1 MQFSN
6 PFDNPQGQFYILRND
21 QQQYSLWPAHC
32 DLPAGWAVVCPPQ
45 SAEACNA
52 WLAANWST
60 LTPPIMRHKELTMTT
75 RLPLVAAQPGIWMA
89 ERLSTL
95 PGAWS
100 VAHYVELRGALDPAL
115 LGKAIVAGLQ
125 QADTLSL
132 RFEEEEGE
140 VWQWVAADRTFG
152 EPSIID
158 LRTAPDPHRAATE
171 RMQADLAQDL
181 RVDGGNPLVCHQL
194 LRVGDDRWYWYQRYH
209 HLLVDGFSFP
219 AITRQ
224 IAAIYRAW
232 QRGEATPESPF
243 TPFAEVVDEYQR
255 YAGSEAW
262 QRDKAFWQAQRQ
274 ALPAP
279 ASLSAAPLGGRAAGS
294 DIWRMKLEMN
304 ADAFRRLAGYAPQ
317 CQPADLALALTTL
330 WLGRLCNRMDYA
342 AGFIFMRRMG
352 SAALTSTGPVLN
364 VLPLAVHIDAQE
376 TLADLAMRLA
386 AQLKKMRRH
395 QRYDAEQIVRDSGKA
410 AGDEPLFGPVLNVKV
425 FDYQLD
431 IDGVQALTHTLAT
444 GPVNDLELALFP
456 DETGGLSLEI
466 LANKAR
472 YDEAELRRHVARLT
486 ALLAQFAADPAL
498 RCGEAEMLS
507 ADELARLAAV
517 NDTAVPLPAT
527 TLSAL
532 VADRARKTPDAPALA
547 DAHWQ
552 FSYREMRQ
560 QVVALAQL
568 LRQRGVKPG
577 ESVAVALPRSVFL
590 TLALHSI
597 VEAGAAWLPLDT
609 GYPDDRLR
617 MMLEDARPSLL
628 ITSADQL
635 ARFSDIPGLE
645 SLCYQQPLA
654 AGDDAPLALS
664 KPDHTAYII
673 FTSGSTGRPKGVMV
687 GQTAIVNRL
696 LWMQDRYPLS
706 AQDVVAQKTPC
717 SFDVSVWEF
726 WWPFI
731 AGAQLVMAEPEAH
744 RDPQAMQQFFARYGV
759 TTTHFVPSMLAA
771 FVASLDADS
780 VAACRTLRRVFC
792 SGEALPTELCREWER
807 LTGAPLHNLYGPTE
821 AAVDVSWYP
830 ACGSELAAVTGSSVP
845 IGWPVWN
852 TGLRILDAAM
862 RPVPPGVAGDL
873 YLTGIQ
879 LAQGYL
885 GRPDLTASRF
895 IADPFAPGERMY
907 RTGDVARWLTNGAV
921 EYLGRSDDQLKIR
934 GQRIELGEIDRVM
947 SALPDVAQAVSH
959 ACVFNQAA
967 ATGGDARQLVGYLV
981 SDSGLPLDTAALKAR
996 LAEQLPPHMVP
1007 VVLMQLAELP
1017 LSANGKL
1024 DRKALPL
1031 PTLGGERSGRP
1042 PEPGMETLVATA
1054 FSQLLGCE
1062 VNDIDADFFAL
1073 GGHSLLAMRLAAQ
1086 LSRQLA
1092 RQVTP
1097 GQVMVASTVGKLSAL
1112 LAADLSDEQA
1122 RRLGLDTLL
1131 PLRESDGPTLF
1142 CFHPA
1147 SGFAWQFSVLAR
1159 YLSPRWSITG
1169 IQSPRPQGPMASAAS
1184 LDEVCEH
1191 HLRTLLAQQP
1201 HGPYYLFG
1209 YSLGGTLAQG
1219 IAARLRQ
1226 RGEAVAFL
1234 GLLDTWPPETQNWA
1248 EKEANGL
1255 DPEVLAEID
1264 REREAFLAAQQGQAS
1279 GELFSAIEGNY
1290 ADAVRLL
1297 TTAHSAKFDGKA
1309 TLFVAEKTR
1318 QAGMDPQ
1325 VVWGPWVAE
1334 LEVFSQNCAHVDIIS
1349 PQAFEAIGPVVREI
1363 LG

>member
-1 MQFSN
+1 
-6 PFDNPQGQFYILRND
+6 
-21 QQQYSLWPAHC
+21 
-32 DLPAGWAVVCPPQ
+32 
-45 SAEACNA
+45 
-52 WLAANWST
+52 
-60 LTPPIMRHKELTMTT
+60 MTT

-100 VAHYVELRGALDPAL
+100 VAHYVELRGALDPTL
-115 LGKAIVAGLQ
+115 LGKSIVAGQQ

-140 VWQWVAADRTFG
+140 VWQWLAADRTFA

-304 ADAFRRLAGYAPQ
+304 ADAFRRLASHAPQ

-364 VLPLAVHIDAQE
+364 VLPLAVHIDARE

-386 AQLKKMRRH
+386 GQLKKMRRH

-431 IDGVQALTHTLAT
+431 IDGVEAVTHTLAT

-472 YDEAELRRHVARLT
+472 YDEAELRRHMARLT

-517 NDTAVPLPAT
+517 NDTVVPLPAT

-532 VADRARKTPDAPALA
+532 VADQARKSPDAPALA
-547 DAHWQ
+547 DARWQ

-577 ESVAVALPRSVFL
+577 DSVAVALPRSVFL
-590 TLALHSI
+590 TLALHGI

-628 ITSADQL
+628 IATEDQL
-635 ARFSDIPGLE
+635 ARFSDIPGME

-654 AGDDAPLALS
+654 AGDDAPLAVS

-706 AQDVVAQKTPC
+706 ADDVVAQKTPC

-830 ACGSELAAVTGSSVP
+830 ACGPELAAVTGSSVP

-907 RTGDVARWLTNGAV
+907 RTGDVARWLANGAV

-947 SALPDVAQAVSH
+947 SALPDVGQAVSH

-1042 PEPGMETLVATA
+1042 PEPGMETLVAAA

-1122 RRLGLDTLL
+1122 QRLGLDTLL

-1318 QAGMDPQ
+1318 QEGMDPQ
-1325 VVWGPWVAE
+1325 VVWGPWVGE

>member
-1 MQFSN
+1 
-6 PFDNPQGQFYILRND
+6 
-21 QQQYSLWPAHC
+21 
-32 DLPAGWAVVCPPQ
+32 
-45 SAEACNA
+45 
-52 WLAANWST
+52 
-60 LTPPIMRHKELTMTT
+60 MTT

-132 RFEEEEGE
+132 RFEEQEGE
-140 VWQWVAADRTFG
+140 VWQWVAAERTFA
-152 EPSIID
+152 EPPIID
-158 LRTAPDPHRAATE
+158 LRKTPDPHRAATE

-243 TPFAEVVDEYQR
+243 TSFAEVVDEYQR

-304 ADAFRRLAGYAPQ
+304 ADAFRRLASHVPQ

-410 AGDEPLFGPVLNVKV
+410 AGDEPLFGPVLNVKL

-431 IDGVQALTHTLAT
+431 IDGVEAVTHTLAT

-472 YDEAELRRHVARLT
+472 YDEAELRRHMARLT
-486 ALLAQFAADPAL
+486 ALLAQFAADPTL
-498 RCGEAEMLS
+498 RCGDAEMLS
-507 ADELARLAAV
+507 ADELTRLAAV
-517 NDTAVPLPAT
+517 NDTAMPLPAT

-532 VADRARKTPDAPALA
+532 VADQARKTPDAPALA
-547 DAHWQ
+547 DANWQ

-577 ESVAVALPRSVFL
+577 DSVAVALPRSVFL
-590 TLALHSI
+590 TLALHGI

-628 ITSADQL
+628 IASEDQL

-654 AGDDAPLALS
+654 VADDAPLALS

-706 AQDVVAQKTPC
+706 ADDVVAQKTPC

-731 AGAQLVMAEPEAH
+731 AGARLVMAEPEAH
-744 RDPQAMQQFFARYGV
+744 RDPQAMQQFFAHYGV

-830 ACGSELAAVTGSSVP
+830 ACGPELAAVTGSSVP

-907 RTGDVARWLTNGAV
+907 RTGDVARWLANGAV

-934 GQRIELGEIDRVM
+934 GQRIELGEIDRAM

-1007 VVLMQLAELP
+1007 VVLMQLADLP

-1042 PEPGMETLVATA
+1042 PEPGMETLVAAA

-1122 RRLGLDTLL
+1122 QRLGLDTLL

-1191 HLRTLLAQQP
+1191 HLQTLLAQQP

-1255 DPEVLAEID
+1255 DPAVLAEIA
-1264 REREAFLAAQQGQAS
+1264 RERETFLAAQQGQAS
-1279 GELFSAIEGNY
+1279 GELFCAIEANY

-1297 TTAHSAKFDGKA
+1297 TTAHNAKFDGKA

-1325 VVWGPWVAE
+1325 VVWGPWVGE

-1349 PQAFEAIGPVVREI
+1349 PQAFEAIGPVVKEI

>member
-1 MQFSN
+1 
-6 PFDNPQGQFYILRND
+6 
-21 QQQYSLWPAHC
+21 
-32 DLPAGWAVVCPPQ
+32 
-45 SAEACNA
+45 
-52 WLAANWST
+52 
-60 LTPPIMRHKELTMTT
+60 MTT

-100 VAHYVELRGALDPAL
+100 VAHYVELRGALDPTL

-140 VWQWVAADRTFG
+140 VWQWLAADRTFA

-304 ADAFRRLAGYAPQ
+304 ADAFRRLASHAPQ

-364 VLPLAVHIDAQE
+364 VLPLAVHIDARE

-431 IDGVQALTHTLAT
+431 IDGVEAVTHTLAT

-472 YDEAELRRHVARLT
+472 YDEAELRRHMARLT

-532 VADRARKTPDAPALA
+532 VADQARKTPDAPALA
-547 DAHWQ
+547 DARWQ

-577 ESVAVALPRSVFL
+577 DSVAVALPRSVFL
-590 TLALHSI
+590 TLALHGI

-628 ITSADQL
+628 IATEDQL

-706 AQDVVAQKTPC
+706 ADDVVAQKTPC

-792 SGEALPTELCREWER
+792 SGEALPTELCRGWER

-830 ACGSELAAVTGSSVP
+830 ACGPELAAVTGSSVP

-907 RTGDVARWLTNGAV
+907 RTGDVARWLANGAV

-947 SALPDVAQAVSH
+947 SALPDVGQAVSH

-1042 PEPGMETLVATA
+1042 PEPGMETLVAAA

-1122 RRLGLDTLL
+1122 QRLGLDTLL

-1318 QAGMDPQ
+1318 QEGMDPQ
-1325 VVWGPWVAE
+1325 VVWGPWVGE

>member
-1 MQFSN
+1 
-6 PFDNPQGQFYILRND
+6 
-21 QQQYSLWPAHC
+21 
-32 DLPAGWAVVCPPQ
+32 
-45 SAEACNA
+45 
-52 WLAANWST
+52 
-60 LTPPIMRHKELTMTT
+60 MTT

-125 QADTLSL
+125 QADTLNL
-132 RFEEEEGE
+132 RFEEDEGE

-304 ADAFRRLAGYAPQ
+304 ADAFRRLAGHAPQ

-431 IDGVQALTHTLAT
+431 IDGVQAVTHTLAT

-517 NDTAVPLPAT
+517 NDTVVPLPAT

-532 VADRARKTPDAPALA
+532 VADQARKTPDAPALA
-547 DAHWQ
+547 DARWQ

-577 ESVAVALPRSVFL
+577 DSVAVALPRSVFL
-590 TLALHSI
+590 TLALHGI

-628 ITSADQL
+628 ITSEDQL

-1007 VVLMQLAELP
+1007 VVLMQLADLP

>member
-1 MQFSN
+1 
-6 PFDNPQGQFYILRND
+6 
-21 QQQYSLWPAHC
+21 
-32 DLPAGWAVVCPPQ
+32 
-45 SAEACNA
+45 
-52 WLAANWST
+52 
-60 LTPPIMRHKELTMTT
+60 MTT

-100 VAHYVELRGALDPAL
+100 VAHYVELRGALDPTL

-140 VWQWVAADRTFG
+140 VWQWLAADRTFA

-279 ASLSAAPLGGRAAGS
+279 APLSAAPLGGRAAGS

-304 ADAFRRLAGYAPQ
+304 ADAFRRLASHAPQ

-386 AQLKKMRRH
+386 GQLKKMRRH

-431 IDGVQALTHTLAT
+431 IDDVQAVTHTLAT

-472 YDEAELRRHVARLT
+472 YDEAELRRHMARLT
-486 ALLAQFAADPAL
+486 ALLAQFAADPTL

-532 VADRARKTPDAPALA
+532 VADQARKTPDAPALA
-547 DAHWQ
+547 DARWQ

-577 ESVAVALPRSVFL
+577 DSVAVALPRSVFL
-590 TLALHSI
+590 TLALHGI

-628 ITSADQL
+628 IATEDQL

-654 AGDDAPLALS
+654 AGDEAPLALS

-706 AQDVVAQKTPC
+706 ADDVVAQKTPC

-792 SGEALPTELCREWER
+792 SGEALPAELCREWER

-830 ACGSELAAVTGSSVP
+830 ACGPELAAVTGSSVP

-947 SALPDVAQAVSH
+947 LALPDVGQAVSH

-1042 PEPGMETLVATA
+1042 PEPGMETLVAAA

-1122 RRLGLDTLL
+1122 QRLGLDTLL

-1191 HLRTLLAQQP
+1191 HLQTLLAQQP

-1318 QAGMDPQ
+1318 QEGMDPQ
-1325 VVWGPWVAE
+1325 VVWGPWVGE

>member
-1 MQFSN
+1 
-6 PFDNPQGQFYILRND
+6 
-21 QQQYSLWPAHC
+21 
-32 DLPAGWAVVCPPQ
+32 
-45 SAEACNA
+45 
-52 WLAANWST
+52 
-60 LTPPIMRHKELTMTT
+60 MTT

-304 ADAFRRLAGYAPQ
+304 ADAFRRLAGHAPQ

-431 IDGVQALTHTLAT
+431 IDGVQAVTHTLAT

-472 YDEAELRRHVARLT
+472 YDEAELRRHMARLT

-507 ADELARLAAV
+507 ANELARLAAV
-517 NDTAVPLPAT
+517 NDTVVPLPAT

-532 VADRARKTPDAPALA
+532 VADQARKTPDAPALA
-547 DAHWQ
+547 DARWQ

-577 ESVAVALPRSVFL
+577 DSVAVALPRSVFL
-590 TLALHSI
+590 TLALHGI

-628 ITSADQL
+628 ITSEDQL

-706 AQDVVAQKTPC
+706 ADDVVAQKTPC

-947 SALPDVAQAVSH
+947 SGLPDVAQAVSH

-1007 VVLMQLAELP
+1007 VVLMQLADLP

-1318 QAGMDPQ
+1318 QAGLDPQ

>member
-1 MQFSN
+1 
-6 PFDNPQGQFYILRND
+6 
-21 QQQYSLWPAHC
+21 
-32 DLPAGWAVVCPPQ
+32 
-45 SAEACNA
+45 
-52 WLAANWST
+52 
-60 LTPPIMRHKELTMTT
+60 MTT

-132 RFEEEEGE
+132 RFEEQEGE
-140 VWQWVAADRTFG
+140 VWQWVAAERTFA
-152 EPSIID
+152 EPPIID
-158 LRTAPDPHRAATE
+158 LRLTPDPHRAATE

-243 TPFAEVVDEYQR
+243 TSFAEVVDEYQR

-304 ADAFRRLAGYAPQ
+304 ADAFRRLASHVPQ

-431 IDGVQALTHTLAT
+431 IDGVEAVTHTLAT

-472 YDEAELRRHVARLT
+472 YDEAELRRHMARLT
-486 ALLAQFAADPAL
+486 ALLAQFAADPTL
-498 RCGEAEMLS
+498 RCGDAEMLS
-507 ADELARLAAV
+507 ADELTRLAAV

-532 VADRARKTPDAPALA
+532 VADQARKTPDAPALA
-547 DAHWQ
+547 DANWQ

-577 ESVAVALPRSVFL
+577 DSVAVALPRSVFL
-590 TLALHSI
+590 TLALHGI

-628 ITSADQL
+628 IATEDQL

-654 AGDDAPLALS
+654 VADDAPLALS

-706 AQDVVAQKTPC
+706 ADDVVAQKTPC

-731 AGAQLVMAEPEAH
+731 AGARLVMAEPEAH
-744 RDPQAMQQFFARYGV
+744 RDPQAMQQFFAHYGV

-780 VAACRTLRRVFC
+780 VAACRTLRRGFC

-830 ACGSELAAVTGSSVP
+830 ACGPELAAVTGSSVP

-852 TGLRILDAAM
+852 TGLRILDGAM

-907 RTGDVARWLTNGAV
+907 RTGDVARWLANGAV

-934 GQRIELGEIDRVM
+934 GQRIELGEIDRAM

-1042 PEPGMETLVATA
+1042 PEPGMETLVAAA

-1092 RQVTP
+1092 RQLTP

-1122 RRLGLDTLL
+1122 QRLGLDTLL
-1131 PLRESDGPTLF
+1131 PLRESEGPTLF

-1191 HLRTLLAQQP
+1191 HLQTLLAQQP

-1255 DPEVLAEID
+1255 DPAVLAEIA
-1264 REREAFLAAQQGQAS
+1264 RERETFLAAQQGQAS
-1279 GELFSAIEGNY
+1279 GELFCAIEANY

-1325 VVWGPWVAE
+1325 VVWGPWVGE

-1349 PQAFEAIGPVVREI
+1349 PQAFEAIGPVVKEI

>member
-1 MQFSN
+1 
-6 PFDNPQGQFYILRND
+6 
-21 QQQYSLWPAHC
+21 
-32 DLPAGWAVVCPPQ
+32 
-45 SAEACNA
+45 
-52 WLAANWST
+52 
-60 LTPPIMRHKELTMTT
+60 MTT

-132 RFEEEEGE
+132 RFEEQEGE
-140 VWQWVAADRTFG
+140 VWQWVAAERTFA
-152 EPSIID
+152 EPPIID
-158 LRTAPDPHRAATE
+158 LRTTPDPHRAATE

-224 IAAIYRAW
+224 IAVIYRAW

-243 TPFAEVVDEYQR
+243 TSFAEVVDEYQR

-304 ADAFRRLAGYAPQ
+304 ADAFRRLASHVPQ

-431 IDGVQALTHTLAT
+431 IDGVEAVTHTLAT

-472 YDEAELRRHVARLT
+472 YDEAELRRHMARLT
-486 ALLAQFAADPAL
+486 ALLAQFAADPTL
-498 RCGEAEMLS
+498 RCGDAEMLS
-507 ADELARLAAV
+507 ADELTRLTAV
-517 NDTAVPLPAT
+517 NDTAMPLPAT

-532 VADRARKTPDAPALA
+532 VADQARKTPDAPALA
-547 DAHWQ
+547 DANWQ

-577 ESVAVALPRSVFL
+577 DSVAVALPRSVFL
-590 TLALHSI
+590 TLALHGI

-628 ITSADQL
+628 IASEDQL

-654 AGDDAPLALS
+654 VADDAPLVLS

-706 AQDVVAQKTPC
+706 ADDVVAQKTPC

-731 AGAQLVMAEPEAH
+731 AGARLVMAEPEAH
-744 RDPQAMQQFFARYGV
+744 RDPQAMQQFFAHYGV

-830 ACGSELAAVTGSSVP
+830 ACGPELAAVTGSSVP

-907 RTGDVARWLTNGAV
+907 RTGDVARWLANGAV

-934 GQRIELGEIDRVM
+934 GQRIELGEIDRAM

-1007 VVLMQLAELP
+1007 VVLMQLADLP

-1042 PEPGMETLVATA
+1042 PEPGMETLVAAA

-1122 RRLGLDTLL
+1122 QRLGLDTLL

-1191 HLRTLLAQQP
+1191 HLQTLLAQQP

-1255 DPEVLAEID
+1255 DPAVLAEIA
-1264 REREAFLAAQQGQAS
+1264 RERETFLAAQQGQAS
-1279 GELFSAIEGNY
+1279 GELFCAIEANY

-1318 QAGMDPQ
+1318 QEGMDPQ
-1325 VVWGPWVAE
+1325 VVWGPWVGE

>member
-1 MQFSN
+1 
-6 PFDNPQGQFYILRND
+6 
-21 QQQYSLWPAHC
+21 
-32 DLPAGWAVVCPPQ
+32 
-45 SAEACNA
+45 
-52 WLAANWST
+52 
-60 LTPPIMRHKELTMTT
+60 MTT

-132 RFEEEEGE
+132 RFEEQEGE
-140 VWQWVAADRTFG
+140 VWQWVAAERTFA
-152 EPSIID
+152 EPPIID
-158 LRTAPDPHRAATE
+158 LRTTPDPHRAATE

-243 TPFAEVVDEYQR
+243 TSFAEVVDEYQR

-304 ADAFRRLAGYAPQ
+304 ADAFRRLASHVPQ

-425 FDYQLD
+425 FDYLLD
-431 IDGVQALTHTLAT
+431 IDGVEAVTHTLAT

-472 YDEAELRRHVARLT
+472 YDEAELRRHMARLT
-486 ALLAQFAADPAL
+486 ALLAQFAADPTL
-498 RCGEAEMLS
+498 RCGDAEMLS
-507 ADELARLAAV
+507 ADELTRLAAV
-517 NDTAVPLPAT
+517 NDTAMPLPAT

-532 VADRARKTPDAPALA
+532 VADQARKTPDAPALA
-547 DAHWQ
+547 DANWQ

-577 ESVAVALPRSVFL
+577 DSVAVALPRSVFL
-590 TLALHSI
+590 TLALHGI

-628 ITSADQL
+628 IASEDQL

-654 AGDDAPLALS
+654 VAEDAPLALS

-706 AQDVVAQKTPC
+706 ADDVVAQKTPC

-731 AGAQLVMAEPEAH
+731 AGARLVMAEPEAH
-744 RDPQAMQQFFARYGV
+744 RDPQAMQQFFAHYGV

-830 ACGSELAAVTGSSVP
+830 ACGPELAAVTGSSVP

-907 RTGDVARWLTNGAV
+907 RTGDVARWLANGAV

-934 GQRIELGEIDRVM
+934 GQRIELGEIDRAM

-1007 VVLMQLAELP
+1007 VVLMQLADLP

-1042 PEPGMETLVATA
+1042 PEPSMETLVAAA

-1122 RRLGLDTLL
+1122 QRLGLDTLL

-1169 IQSPRPQGPMASAAS
+1169 IQSPRPKGPMASAAS

-1191 HLRTLLAQQP
+1191 HLQTLLAQQP

-1255 DPEVLAEID
+1255 DPAVLAEIA

-1279 GELFSAIEGNY
+1279 GELFSAIEANY

-1325 VVWGPWVAE
+1325 VVWGPWVGE

-1349 PQAFEAIGPVVREI
+1349 PQAFEAIGPVVKEI

>member
-1 MQFSN
+1 
-6 PFDNPQGQFYILRND
+6 
-21 QQQYSLWPAHC
+21 
-32 DLPAGWAVVCPPQ
+32 
-45 SAEACNA
+45 
-52 WLAANWST
+52 
-60 LTPPIMRHKELTMTT
+60 MTT

-132 RFEEEEGE
+132 RFEEQEGE
-140 VWQWVAADRTFG
+140 VWQWVAAERTFA
-152 EPSIID
+152 EPPIID
-158 LRTAPDPHRAATE
+158 LRTTPDPHRAATE

-243 TPFAEVVDEYQR
+243 TSFAEVVDEYQR

-279 ASLSAAPLGGRAAGS
+279 ASLSAAPLGGGAAGS

-304 ADAFRRLAGYAPQ
+304 ADAFRRLASHVPQ

-431 IDGVQALTHTLAT
+431 IDGVEAVTHTLAT

-472 YDEAELRRHVARLT
+472 YDEAELRRHMARLT
-486 ALLAQFAADPAL
+486 ALLAQFAAAPTL
-498 RCGEAEMLS
+498 RCGDAEMLS
-507 ADELARLAAV
+507 ADELTRLTAV
-517 NDTAVPLPAT
+517 NDTAMPLPAT

-532 VADRARKTPDAPALA
+532 VADQARKTPDAPALA
-547 DAHWQ
+547 DANWQ

-577 ESVAVALPRSVFL
+577 DSVAVALPRSVFL
-590 TLALHSI
+590 TLALHGI

-628 ITSADQL
+628 IASEDQL

-654 AGDDAPLALS
+654 VADDAPLALS

-706 AQDVVAQKTPC
+706 ADDVVAQKTPC

-731 AGAQLVMAEPEAH
+731 AGARLVMAEPEAH
-744 RDPQAMQQFFARYGV
+744 RDPQAMQQFFAHYGV

-830 ACGSELAAVTGSSVP
+830 ACGPELAAVTGSSVP

-907 RTGDVARWLTNGAV
+907 RTGDVARWLANGAV

-934 GQRIELGEIDRVM
+934 GQRIELGEIDRAM

-1007 VVLMQLAELP
+1007 VVLMQLADLP

-1042 PEPGMETLVATA
+1042 PEPGMETLVAAA

-1097 GQVMVASTVGKLSAL
+1097 GQVMVASTVGKLSVL

-1122 RRLGLDTLL
+1122 QRLGLDALL

-1191 HLRTLLAQQP
+1191 HLQTLLAQQP

-1255 DPEVLAEID
+1255 DPAVLAEIA

-1279 GELFSAIEGNY
+1279 GELFCAIEANY

-1318 QAGMDPQ
+1318 QEGMDPQ
-1325 VVWGPWVAE
+1325 VVWGPWVGE

>member
-1 MQFSN
+1 
-6 PFDNPQGQFYILRND
+6 
-21 QQQYSLWPAHC
+21 
-32 DLPAGWAVVCPPQ
+32 
-45 SAEACNA
+45 
-52 WLAANWST
+52 
-60 LTPPIMRHKELTMTT
+60 MTT

-100 VAHYVELRGALDPAL
+100 VAHYVELRGALDPTL

-140 VWQWVAADRTFG
+140 VWQWLAADRTFG

-194 LRVGDDRWYWYQRYH
+194 LRVGDDCWYWYQRYH

-304 ADAFRRLAGYAPQ
+304 ADGFRRLASHAPQ

-364 VLPLAVHIDAQE
+364 VLPLAVHIDARE

-431 IDGVQALTHTLAT
+431 IDGVQAVTHTLAT

-472 YDEAELRRHVARLT
+472 YDEAELRRHMARLT

-532 VADRARKTPDAPALA
+532 VADQARKTPDAPALA
-547 DAHWQ
+547 DARWQ

-577 ESVAVALPRSVFL
+577 DSVAVALPRSVFL
-590 TLALHSI
+590 TLALHGI

-628 ITSADQL
+628 IATEDQL

-706 AQDVVAQKTPC
+706 ADDVVAQKTPC

-830 ACGSELAAVTGSSVP
+830 ACGPELAAVTGSSVP

-947 SALPDVAQAVSH
+947 SALPDVGQAVSH

-1122 RRLGLDTLL
+1122 QRLGLDTLL

-1191 HLRTLLAQQP
+1191 HLQTLLAQQP

-1318 QAGMDPQ
+1318 QEGMDPQ
-1325 VVWGPWVAE
+1325 VVWGPWVGE

>member
-1 MQFSN
+1 
-6 PFDNPQGQFYILRND
+6 
-21 QQQYSLWPAHC
+21 
-32 DLPAGWAVVCPPQ
+32 
-45 SAEACNA
+45 
-52 WLAANWST
+52 
-60 LTPPIMRHKELTMTT
+60 MTT

-100 VAHYVELRGALDPAL
+100 VAHYVELRGALDSTL

-140 VWQWVAADRTFG
+140 VWQWLAADRTFA

-304 ADAFRRLAGYAPQ
+304 ADAFRRLAGHAPQ

-364 VLPLAVHIDAQE
+364 VLPLAVHIDARE

-431 IDGVQALTHTLAT
+431 IDGVQAVTHTLAT

-472 YDEAELRRHVARLT
+472 YDEAELRRHMARLT
-486 ALLAQFAADPAL
+486 ALLAQFAADPTL

-532 VADRARKTPDAPALA
+532 VADQARKTPDAPALA
-547 DAHWQ
+547 DARWQ

-577 ESVAVALPRSVFL
+577 DSVAVALPRSVFL
-590 TLALHSI
+590 TLALHGI

-628 ITSADQL
+628 IATEDQL

-706 AQDVVAQKTPC
+706 ADDVVAQKTPC

-830 ACGSELAAVTGSSVP
+830 ACGPELAAVTGSSVP

-947 SALPDVAQAVSH
+947 SALPDVGQAVSH

-1042 PEPGMETLVATA
+1042 PEPGMETLVAAA

-1122 RRLGLDTLL
+1122 QRLGLDTLL

-1219 IAARLRQ
+1219 IATRLRQ

-1318 QAGMDPQ
+1318 QEGMDPQ
-1325 VVWGPWVAE
+1325 VVWGPWVGE

>member
-1 MQFSN
+1 
-6 PFDNPQGQFYILRND
+6 
-21 QQQYSLWPAHC
+21 
-32 DLPAGWAVVCPPQ
+32 
-45 SAEACNA
+45 
-52 WLAANWST
+52 
-60 LTPPIMRHKELTMTT
+60 MTT

-140 VWQWVAADRTFG
+140 VWQWLAADRTFG

-304 ADAFRRLAGYAPQ
+304 ADAFRRLASHAPQ

-431 IDGVQALTHTLAT
+431 IDGVQAVTHTLAT

-472 YDEAELRRHVARLT
+472 YDEAELRRHMARLT

-532 VADRARKTPDAPALA
+532 VADQARKTPDAPALA
-547 DAHWQ
+547 DARWQ

-577 ESVAVALPRSVFL
+577 DSVAVALPRSVFL
-590 TLALHSI
+590 TLALHGI

-628 ITSADQL
+628 IASEDQL

-654 AGDDAPLALS
+654 VADDAPLALS

-706 AQDVVAQKTPC
+706 ADDVVAQKTPC

-934 GQRIELGEIDRVM
+934 GQRIELGEIDRAM

-1042 PEPGMETLVATA
+1042 PEPGMETLVAAA

-1122 RRLGLDTLL
+1122 QRLGLDTLL

>member
-1 MQFSN
+1 
-6 PFDNPQGQFYILRND
+6 
-21 QQQYSLWPAHC
+21 
-32 DLPAGWAVVCPPQ
+32 
-45 SAEACNA
+45 
-52 WLAANWST
+52 
-60 LTPPIMRHKELTMTT
+60 MTT

-100 VAHYVELRGALDPAL
+100 VAHYVELRGALDPTL

-140 VWQWVAADRTFG
+140 VWQWLAADRTFA

-304 ADAFRRLAGYAPQ
+304 ADAFRRLAGHAPQ

-386 AQLKKMRRH
+386 GQLKKMRRH

-431 IDGVQALTHTLAT
+431 IDGVQAVTHTLAT

-472 YDEAELRRHVARLT
+472 YDEAELRRHMARLT

-507 ADELARLAAV
+507 ADELGRLAAV
-517 NDTAVPLPAT
+517 NDTVVPLPAT

-532 VADRARKTPDAPALA
+532 VADQARKTPDAPALA
-547 DAHWQ
+547 DARWQ

-577 ESVAVALPRSVFL
+577 DSVAVALPRSVFL
-590 TLALHSI
+590 TLALHGI

-628 ITSADQL
+628 IATEDQL

-654 AGDDAPLALS
+654 AGDEAPLALS

-706 AQDVVAQKTPC
+706 ADDVVAQKTPC

-947 SALPDVAQAVSH
+947 LALPDVGQAVSH

-1042 PEPGMETLVATA
+1042 PEPSMETLVAAA

-1122 RRLGLDTLL
+1122 QRLGLDTLL

-1318 QAGMDPQ
+1318 QEGMDPQ
-1325 VVWGPWVAE
+1325 VVWGPWVGE

>member
-1 MQFSN
+1 
-6 PFDNPQGQFYILRND
+6 
-21 QQQYSLWPAHC
+21 
-32 DLPAGWAVVCPPQ
+32 
-45 SAEACNA
+45 
-52 WLAANWST
+52 
-60 LTPPIMRHKELTMTT
+60 MTT

-100 VAHYVELRGALDPAL
+100 VAHYVELRGALDPTL

-140 VWQWVAADRTFG
+140 VWQWMAADRTFA

-304 ADAFRRLAGYAPQ
+304 ADAFRRLAGHAPQ

-364 VLPLAVHIDAQE
+364 VLPLAVHIDARE

-386 AQLKKMRRH
+386 GQLKKMRRH

-431 IDGVQALTHTLAT
+431 IDGVEAVTHTLAT

-472 YDEAELRRHVARLT
+472 YDEAELRRHMARLT

-517 NDTAVPLPAT
+517 NDTVVPLPAT

-532 VADRARKTPDAPALA
+532 VADQARKTPDAPALA
-547 DAHWQ
+547 DARWQ

-577 ESVAVALPRSVFL
+577 DSVAVALPRSVFL
-590 TLALHSI
+590 TLALHGI

-628 ITSADQL
+628 IATEDQL

-654 AGDDAPLALS
+654 AGDEAPLALS

-696 LWMQDRYPLS
+696 LWTQDRYPLS
-706 AQDVVAQKTPC
+706 ADDVVAQKTPC

-830 ACGSELAAVTGSSVP
+830 ACGPELAAVTGSSVP

-907 RTGDVARWLTNGAV
+907 RTGDVARWLANGAV

-947 SALPDVAQAVSH
+947 SALPDVGQAVSH

-1042 PEPGMETLVATA
+1042 PEPGMETLVAAA

-1122 RRLGLDTLL
+1122 QRLGLDTLL

-1318 QAGMDPQ
+1318 QEGMDPQ
-1325 VVWGPWVAE
+1325 VVWGPWVGE

>member
-1 MQFSN
+1 
-6 PFDNPQGQFYILRND
+6 
-21 QQQYSLWPAHC
+21 
-32 DLPAGWAVVCPPQ
+32 
-45 SAEACNA
+45 
-52 WLAANWST
+52 
-60 LTPPIMRHKELTMTT
+60 MTT

-100 VAHYVELRGALDPAL
+100 VAHYVELRGALDPTL

-140 VWQWVAADRTFG
+140 VWQWLAADRTFA

-304 ADAFRRLAGYAPQ
+304 ADAFRRLAGHAPQ

-364 VLPLAVHIDAQE
+364 VLPLAVHIDARE

-431 IDGVQALTHTLAT
+431 IDGVQAVTHTLAT

-472 YDEAELRRHVARLT
+472 YDEAELRRHMARLT

-532 VADRARKTPDAPALA
+532 VADQARKTPDAPALA
-547 DAHWQ
+547 DARWQ

-577 ESVAVALPRSVFL
+577 DSVAVALPRSVFL
-590 TLALHSI
+590 TLALHGI

-628 ITSADQL
+628 IATEEQL

-654 AGDDAPLALS
+654 AGDEAPLALS

-706 AQDVVAQKTPC
+706 ADDVVAQKTPC

-830 ACGSELAAVTGSSVP
+830 ACGPELAAVTGSSVP

-907 RTGDVARWLTNGAV
+907 RTGDVARWLANGAV

-947 SALPDVAQAVSH
+947 LALPDVGQAVSH

-1042 PEPGMETLVATA
+1042 PEPGMETLVAAA

-1122 RRLGLDTLL
+1122 QRLGLDTLL

-1318 QAGMDPQ
+1318 QEGMDPQ
-1325 VVWGPWVAE
+1325 VVWGPWVGE

>member
-1 MQFSN
+1 M
-6 PFDNPQGQFYILRND
+6 
-21 QQQYSLWPAHC
+21 
-32 DLPAGWAVVCPPQ
+32 
-45 SAEACNA
+45 
-52 WLAANWST
+52 
-60 LTPPIMRHKELTMTT
+60 
-75 RLPLVAAQPGIWMA
+75 
-89 ERLSTL
+89 
-95 PGAWS
+95 
-100 VAHYVELRGALDPAL
+100 
-115 LGKAIVAGLQ
+115 
-125 QADTLSL
+125 
-132 RFEEEEGE
+132 
-140 VWQWVAADRTFG
+140 
-152 EPSIID
+152 
-158 LRTAPDPHRAATE
+158 
-171 RMQADLAQDL
+171 
-181 RVDGGNPLVCHQL
+181 CHQL

-243 TPFAEVVDEYQR
+243 TSFAEVVDEYQR

-304 ADAFRRLAGYAPQ
+304 ADAFRRLAGHAPQ

-431 IDGVQALTHTLAT
+431 IDGVQAVTHTLAT

-472 YDEAELRRHVARLT
+472 YDEAELRRHMARLT

-532 VADRARKTPDAPALA
+532 VADQARKTPDAPALA
-547 DAHWQ
+547 DARWQ

-577 ESVAVALPRSVFL
+577 DSVAVALPRSVFL
-590 TLALHSI
+590 TLALHGI

-628 ITSADQL
+628 IATEDQL

-706 AQDVVAQKTPC
+706 ADDVVAQKTPC

-830 ACGSELAAVTGSSVP
+830 ACGPELAAVTGSSVP

-947 SALPDVAQAVSH
+947 SALPDVGQAVSH

-1007 VVLMQLAELP
+1007 VVLMQLADLP

-1042 PEPGMETLVATA
+1042 PEPGMETLVAAA

-1122 RRLGLDTLL
+1122 QRLGLDTLL

-1191 HLRTLLAQQP
+1191 HLQTLLAQQP

-1325 VVWGPWVAE
+1325 VVWGPWVGE

>member
-1 MQFSN
+1 
-6 PFDNPQGQFYILRND
+6 
-21 QQQYSLWPAHC
+21 
-32 DLPAGWAVVCPPQ
+32 
-45 SAEACNA
+45 
-52 WLAANWST
+52 
-60 LTPPIMRHKELTMTT
+60 MTT

-100 VAHYVELRGALDPAL
+100 VAHYVELRGALDPTL

-140 VWQWVAADRTFG
+140 VWQWLAADRTFV

-279 ASLSAAPLGGRAAGS
+279 ASLSAAPLGRRAAGS

-304 ADAFRRLAGYAPQ
+304 ADAFRRLASHAPQ
-317 CQPADLALALTTL
+317 CQLADLAQALTTL

-386 AQLKKMRRH
+386 GQLKKMRRH

-431 IDGVQALTHTLAT
+431 IDGVQAVTHTLAT

-472 YDEAELRRHVARLT
+472 YDEAELRRHIARLT

-517 NDTAVPLPAT
+517 NDTVVPLPAT

-532 VADRARKTPDAPALA
+532 VADQARKTPDAPALA
-547 DAHWQ
+547 DARWQ

-577 ESVAVALPRSVFL
+577 DSVAVALPRSVFL
-590 TLALHSI
+590 TLALHGI

-628 ITSADQL
+628 IATEDQL

-706 AQDVVAQKTPC
+706 ADDVVAQKTPC

-744 RDPQAMQQFFARYGV
+744 RDPQGMQQFFARYGV

-947 SALPDVAQAVSH
+947 LALPDVGQAVSH

-1042 PEPGMETLVATA
+1042 PEPGMETLVAAA

-1122 RRLGLDTLL
+1122 QRLGLDTLL

-1191 HLRTLLAQQP
+1191 HLQTLLAQQP

-1318 QAGMDPQ
+1318 QEGMDPQ
-1325 VVWGPWVAE
+1325 VVWGPWVGE

>member
-1 MQFSN
+1 
-6 PFDNPQGQFYILRND
+6 
-21 QQQYSLWPAHC
+21 
-32 DLPAGWAVVCPPQ
+32 
-45 SAEACNA
+45 
-52 WLAANWST
+52 
-60 LTPPIMRHKELTMTT
+60 MTT

-100 VAHYVELRGALDPAL
+100 VAHYVELRGALDTAL

-132 RFEEEEGE
+132 RFEEQEGE
-140 VWQWVAADRTFG
+140 VWQWVAAERTFA
-152 EPSIID
+152 EPPIID
-158 LRTAPDPHRAATE
+158 LRTTPDPHRAATE

-194 LRVGDDRWYWYQRYH
+194 LRVGDERWYWYQRYH

-243 TPFAEVVDEYQR
+243 TSFAEVVDEYQR

-304 ADAFRRLAGYAPQ
+304 ADAFRRLASHVPQ

-431 IDGVQALTHTLAT
+431 IDGVEAVTHTLAT

-472 YDEAELRRHVARLT
+472 YDEAELRRHMARLT
-486 ALLAQFAADPAL
+486 ALLAQFAADPTL
-498 RCGEAEMLS
+498 RCGDAEMLS

-517 NDTAVPLPAT
+517 NDTAMPLPAT

-532 VADRARKTPDAPALA
+532 VADQARKTPDAPALA
-547 DAHWQ
+547 DANWQ

-577 ESVAVALPRSVFL
+577 DSVAVALPRSVFL
-590 TLALHSI
+590 TLALHGI

-628 ITSADQL
+628 IASADQL

-654 AGDDAPLALS
+654 VVDDAPLALS

-830 ACGSELAAVTGSSVP
+830 ACGPELAAVTGSSVP

-907 RTGDVARWLTNGAV
+907 RTGDVARWLANGAV

-934 GQRIELGEIDRVM
+934 GQRIELGEIDRAM

-1042 PEPGMETLVATA
+1042 PEPGMETLVAAA

-1092 RQVTP
+1092 RQLTP

-1122 RRLGLDTLL
+1122 QRLGLDTLL
-1131 PLRESDGPTLF
+1131 PLRESEGPTLF

-1191 HLRTLLAQQP
+1191 HLQTLLAQQP

-1255 DPEVLAEID
+1255 DPAVLAEIA

-1325 VVWGPWVAE
+1325 VVWGPWVGE

>member
-1 MQFSN
+1 
-6 PFDNPQGQFYILRND
+6 
-21 QQQYSLWPAHC
+21 
-32 DLPAGWAVVCPPQ
+32 
-45 SAEACNA
+45 
-52 WLAANWST
+52 
-60 LTPPIMRHKELTMTT
+60 MTT

-274 ALPAP
+274 ALPSP

-304 ADAFRRLAGYAPQ
+304 ADAFRRLAGHAPQ

-431 IDGVQALTHTLAT
+431 IDGVQAVTHTLAT

-507 ADELARLAAV
+507 ANELARLAAV
-517 NDTAVPLPAT
+517 NDTVVPLPAT

-532 VADRARKTPDAPALA
+532 VADQARKTPDAPALA
-547 DAHWQ
+547 DARWQ

-577 ESVAVALPRSVFL
+577 DSVAVALPRSVFL
-590 TLALHSI
+590 TLALHGI

-628 ITSADQL
+628 ITSEDQL
-635 ARFSDIPGLE
+635 DRFSDIPGLE

-830 ACGSELAAVTGSSVP
+830 ACGPELAAVTGSSVP

-947 SALPDVAQAVSH
+947 LGLPDVAQAVSH

>member
-1 MQFSN
+1 
-6 PFDNPQGQFYILRND
+6 
-21 QQQYSLWPAHC
+21 
-32 DLPAGWAVVCPPQ
+32 
-45 SAEACNA
+45 
-52 WLAANWST
+52 
-60 LTPPIMRHKELTMTT
+60 MTT

-100 VAHYVELRGALDPAL
+100 VAHYVELRGALDPTL

-140 VWQWVAADRTFG
+140 VWQWLAADRTFA

-171 RMQADLAQDL
+171 WMQADLAQDL

-279 ASLSAAPLGGRAAGS
+279 ASLSGAPLGGRAAGS

-304 ADAFRRLAGYAPQ
+304 ADAFRRLASHAPQ

-364 VLPLAVHIDAQE
+364 VLPLAVHIDARE

-431 IDGVQALTHTLAT
+431 IDGVQAVTHTLAT

-472 YDEAELRRHVARLT
+472 YDEAELRRHMARLT

-532 VADRARKTPDAPALA
+532 VADQARKTPDAPALA
-547 DAHWQ
+547 DARWQ

-577 ESVAVALPRSVFL
+577 DSVAVALPRSVFL
-590 TLALHSI
+590 TLALHGI

-628 ITSADQL
+628 IATEDQL

-706 AQDVVAQKTPC
+706 ADDVVAQKTPC

-947 SALPDVAQAVSH
+947 SALPDVGQAVSH

-981 SDSGLPLDTAALKAR
+981 SDYGLPLDTAALKAQ

-1042 PEPGMETLVATA
+1042 PEPGMETLVAAA

-1122 RRLGLDTLL
+1122 QRLGLDTLL

-1318 QAGMDPQ
+1318 QEGMDPQ
-1325 VVWGPWVAE
+1325 VVWGPWVGE

>member
-1 MQFSN
+1 
-6 PFDNPQGQFYILRND
+6 
-21 QQQYSLWPAHC
+21 
-32 DLPAGWAVVCPPQ
+32 
-45 SAEACNA
+45 
-52 WLAANWST
+52 
-60 LTPPIMRHKELTMTT
+60 MTT

-100 VAHYVELRGALDPAL
+100 VAHYVELRGDIDPIL
-115 LGKAIVAGLQ
+115 LGRAIVTGLS
-125 QADTLSL
+125 QADTLSM
-132 RFEEEEGE
+132 RFCEDNGE
-140 VWQWVAADRTFG
+140 AWQWVDEHRAFA
-152 EPSIID
+152 EPDYRD
-158 LRTAPDPHRAATE
+158 LRAASDPHAAALAL
-171 RMQADLAQDL
+171 MQADLGQNL

-194 LRVGDDRWYWYQRYH
+194 LRVGDNRWYWYQRYH

-232 QRGEATPESPF
+232 QRGEATPDSPF
-243 TPFAEVVDEYQR
+243 TPFAEVVEEYQR
-255 YAGSEAW
+255 YYGSDAW
-262 QRDKAFWQAQRQ
+262 QRDKQFWQAQRQ

-279 ASLSAAPLGGRAAGS
+279 ASLSDAPLAGRATSS
-294 DIWRMKLEMN
+294 DIWRMKLEV
-304 ADAFRRLAGYAPQ
+304 DAGVFSRLAAGAPQ
-317 CQPADLALALTTL
+317 CQRADLALALTAL
-330 WLGRLCNRMDYA
+330 WLGRLCSRTDYA

-352 SAALTSTGPVLN
+352 SAALTATGPVLN
-364 VLPLAVHIDAQE
+364 VLPLAVTIDAGE
-376 TLADLAMRLA
+376 TLPELATRLA
-386 AQLKKMRRH
+386 GQLKKMRRH
-395 QRYDAEQIVRDSGKA
+395 QRYDAEQIARDSGRA
-410 AGDEPLFGPVLNVKV
+410 AGDEPLFGPVLNIKV

-431 IDGVQALTHTLAT
+431 IDGVEAITHTLAT

-456 DETGGLSLEI
+456 DEAGGLSLEV
-466 LANKAR
+466 LANKQR
-472 YDEAELRRHVARLT
+472 YEERTLRNHISRLS
-486 ALLAQFAADPAL
+486 ALLAQFADNPTL
-498 RCGEAEMLS
+498 RCGEANMLS
-507 ADELARLAAV
+507 AAETEQLRQV
-517 NDTAVPLPAT
+517 NATAVDLPLT

-532 VADRARKTPDAPALA
+532 VAEQAAKTPNAPALA
-547 DAHWQ
+547 DGRWQ

-560 QVVALAQL
+560 QVVALAEQL
-568 LRQRGVKPG
+568 RARGVKPG
-577 ESVAVALPRSVFL
+577 DSVAVALPRSVFL
-590 TLALHSI
+590 TLALHGI

-628 ITSADQL
+628 ITSEDQRT
-635 ARFSDIPGLE
+635 RFNDIPGLE
-645 SLCYQQPLA
+645 TLCYQQPLA
-654 AGDDAPLALS
+654 AADAAPLALS
-664 KPDHTAYII
+664 RPEHTAYII

-696 LWMQDRYPLS
+696 LWMQDHYPLC
-706 AQDVVAQKTPC
+706 ADDVVAQKTPC

-744 RDPQAMQQFFARYGV
+744 RDPLAMQRFFARYGV

-771 FVASLDADS
+771 FVASLEAEN
-780 VAACRTLRRVFC
+780 VGACQTLRRVFC
-792 SGEALPTELCREWER
+792 SGEALPTALCREWEQ

-830 ACGSELAAVTGSSVP
+830 ACGPELAAVSGTSVP

-895 IADPFAPGERMY
+895 IADPYAPGERMY
-907 RTGDVARWLTNGAV
+907 RTGDVARWLDNGAV

-934 GQRIELGEIDRVM
+934 GQRIELGEIDRAM
-947 SALPDVAQAVSH
+947 SALPDVAQAVAH

-981 SDSGLPLDTAALKAR
+981 SDSGLPLDAVALKAR
-996 LAEQLPPHMVP
+996 LGEQLPPHMVP
-1007 VVLMQLAELP
+1007 VVLIQLPALP

-1031 PTLGGERSGRP
+1031 PTLSRVSRGRP
-1042 PEPGMETLVATA
+1042 PEPGVETTVAAA

-1122 RRLGLDTLL
+1122 QRLGLDTLL

-1191 HLRTLLAQQP
+1191 HLQTLLAQQP

-1318 QAGMDPQ
+1318 QEGMDPQ
-1325 VVWGPWVAE
+1325 VVWGPWVGE

>member
-1 MQFSN
+1 
-6 PFDNPQGQFYILRND
+6 
-21 QQQYSLWPAHC
+21 
-32 DLPAGWAVVCPPQ
+32 
-45 SAEACNA
+45 
-52 WLAANWST
+52 
-60 LTPPIMRHKELTMTT
+60 MTT

-100 VAHYVELRGALDPAL
+100 VAHYVELRGALDPTL

-140 VWQWVAADRTFG
+140 VWQWLAADRTFA

-304 ADAFRRLAGYAPQ
+304 ADAFRRLASHAPQ

-364 VLPLAVHIDAQE
+364 VLPLAVHIDARE

-431 IDGVQALTHTLAT
+431 IDGVEAVTHTLAT

-472 YDEAELRRHVARLT
+472 YDEAELHRHMARLT

-517 NDTAVPLPAT
+517 NDTVVPLPAT

-532 VADRARKTPDAPALA
+532 VADQARKTPDAPALA
-547 DAHWQ
+547 DARWQ

-577 ESVAVALPRSVFL
+577 DSVAVALPRSVFL
-590 TLALHSI
+590 TLALHGI

-628 ITSADQL
+628 IATEDQL
-635 ARFSDIPGLE
+635 ARFGDIPGLE

-687 GQTAIVNRL
+687 GQIAIVNRL

-706 AQDVVAQKTPC
+706 ADDVVAQKTPC

-830 ACGSELAAVTGSSVP
+830 ACGPELAAVTGSSVP

-947 SALPDVAQAVSH
+947 SALPDVGQAVSH

-1042 PEPGMETLVATA
+1042 PEPGMETLVAAA

-1122 RRLGLDTLL
+1122 QRLGLDTLL

-1318 QAGMDPQ
+1318 QEGMDPQ
-1325 VVWGPWVAE
+1325 VVWGPWVGE

>member
-1 MQFSN
+1 
-6 PFDNPQGQFYILRND
+6 
-21 QQQYSLWPAHC
+21 
-32 DLPAGWAVVCPPQ
+32 
-45 SAEACNA
+45 
-52 WLAANWST
+52 
-60 LTPPIMRHKELTMTT
+60 MTT

-100 VAHYVELRGALDPAL
+100 VAHYVELRGALDPTL

-140 VWQWVAADRTFG
+140 VWQWLAADRTFA

-224 IAAIYRAW
+224 IVAIYRAW

-304 ADAFRRLAGYAPQ
+304 ADAFRRLAGHAPQ

-364 VLPLAVHIDAQE
+364 VLPLAVHIDARE

-431 IDGVQALTHTLAT
+431 IDGVQAVTHTLAT

-472 YDEAELRRHVARLT
+472 YDEAELRRHMARLT
-486 ALLAQFAADPAL
+486 ALLAQFAADPTL

-517 NDTAVPLPAT
+517 NDTVVPLPAT

-532 VADRARKTPDAPALA
+532 VADQARKTPDAPALA
-547 DAHWQ
+547 DARWQ

-577 ESVAVALPRSVFL
+577 DSVAVALPRSVFL
-590 TLALHSI
+590 TLALHGI

-628 ITSADQL
+628 IATEDQL

-654 AGDDAPLALS
+654 AGDEAPLALS

-706 AQDVVAQKTPC
+706 ADDVVAQKTPC

-830 ACGSELAAVTGSSVP
+830 ACGPELAAVTGSSVP

-907 RTGDVARWLTNGAV
+907 RTGDVARWLANGAV

-947 SALPDVAQAVSH
+947 SALPDVGQAVSH

-1042 PEPGMETLVATA
+1042 PEPGMETLVAAA

-1122 RRLGLDTLL
+1122 QRLGLDTLL

-1318 QAGMDPQ
+1318 QEGMDPQ
-1325 VVWGPWVAE
+1325 VVWGPWVGE

>member
-1 MQFSN
+1 
-6 PFDNPQGQFYILRND
+6 
-21 QQQYSLWPAHC
+21 
-32 DLPAGWAVVCPPQ
+32 
-45 SAEACNA
+45 
-52 WLAANWST
+52 
-60 LTPPIMRHKELTMTT
+60 MTT

-100 VAHYVELRGALDPAL
+100 VAHYVELRGALDTAL

-132 RFEEEEGE
+132 RFEEQEGE
-140 VWQWVAADRTFG
+140 VWQWVAAERTFA
-152 EPSIID
+152 EPPIID
-158 LRTAPDPHRAATE
+158 LRTTPDPHRAATE

-243 TPFAEVVDEYQR
+243 TSFAEVVDEYQR

-279 ASLSAAPLGGRAAGS
+279 ASLSVAPLGGRAAGS

-304 ADAFRRLAGYAPQ
+304 ADAFRRLASHVPQ

-410 AGDEPLFGPVLNVKV
+410 AGNEPLFGPVLNVKV

-431 IDGVQALTHTLAT
+431 IDGVEAVTHTLAT

-472 YDEAELRRHVARLT
+472 YDEAELRRHMARLT
-486 ALLAQFAADPAL
+486 ALLAQFAADPTL
-498 RCGEAEMLS
+498 RCGDAEMLS
-507 ADELARLAAV
+507 ADELTRLAAV
-517 NDTAVPLPAT
+517 NDTAMPLPAT

-532 VADRARKTPDAPALA
+532 VADQARKTPDAPALA
-547 DAHWQ
+547 DANWQ

-577 ESVAVALPRSVFL
+577 DSVAVALPRSVFL
-590 TLALHSI
+590 TLALHGI

-628 ITSADQL
+628 IASEDQL

-654 AGDDAPLALS
+654 VADDAPLALS

-706 AQDVVAQKTPC
+706 ADDVVAQKTPC

-731 AGAQLVMAEPEAH
+731 AGARLVMAEPEAH
-744 RDPQAMQQFFARYGV
+744 RDPQAMQQFFAHYGV

-830 ACGSELAAVTGSSVP
+830 ACGPELAAVTGSSVP

-907 RTGDVARWLTNGAV
+907 RTGDVARWLANGAV

-934 GQRIELGEIDRVM
+934 GQRIELGEIDRAM

-1007 VVLMQLAELP
+1007 VVLMQLADLP

-1042 PEPGMETLVATA
+1042 PEPGMETLVAAA

-1122 RRLGLDTLL
+1122 QRLGLDTLL
-1131 PLRESDGPTLF
+1131 PLRESEGPTLF

-1191 HLRTLLAQQP
+1191 HLQTLLAQQP

-1255 DPEVLAEID
+1255 DPAVLAEIA

-1279 GELFSAIEGNY
+1279 GELFSAIEANY

-1325 VVWGPWVAE
+1325 VVWGPWVGE

-1349 PQAFEAIGPVVREI
+1349 PQAFEAIGPVVKEI

>member
-1 MQFSN
+1 
-6 PFDNPQGQFYILRND
+6 
-21 QQQYSLWPAHC
+21 
-32 DLPAGWAVVCPPQ
+32 
-45 SAEACNA
+45 
-52 WLAANWST
+52 
-60 LTPPIMRHKELTMTT
+60 MTT

-100 VAHYVELRGALDPAL
+100 VAHYVELRGALDPTL

-140 VWQWVAADRTFG
+140 VWQWLAADRTFG

-158 LRTAPDPHRAATE
+158 LRTAPDPHHAAME

-304 ADAFRRLAGYAPQ
+304 ADAFRRLTGHAPQ

-364 VLPLAVHIDAQE
+364 VLPLAVHIDARE

-431 IDGVQALTHTLAT
+431 IDGIEAVTHTLAT

-472 YDEAELRRHVARLT
+472 YDEAELRRHMARLT

-532 VADRARKTPDAPALA
+532 VADQARKTPDAPALA

-577 ESVAVALPRSVFL
+577 DSVAVALPRSVFL
-590 TLALHSI
+590 TLALHGI

-628 ITSADQL
+628 IASEDQL

-654 AGDDAPLALS
+654 AGDEAPLALS
-664 KPDHTAYII
+664 TPDHTAYII

-706 AQDVVAQKTPC
+706 ADDVVAQKTPC

-771 FVASLDADS
+771 FVASLDGDS

-792 SGEALPTELCREWER
+792 SGEALPTELCRDWER

-830 ACGSELAAVTGSSVP
+830 ACGPELAAVTGSSVP

-907 RTGDVARWLTNGAV
+907 RTGDVARWLANGAV

-981 SDSGLPLDTAALKAR
+981 SDSGLPLDTVALKAR

-1007 VVLMQLAELP
+1007 VVLMQLADLP

-1042 PEPGMETLVATA
+1042 PEPGMETLVAAA

-1086 LSRQLA
+1086 ISRQLA

-1112 LAADLSDEQA
+1112 LVADLSDEQA

-1297 TTAHSAKFDGKA
+1297 TTAHSATFDGKA

>member
-1 MQFSN
+1 
-6 PFDNPQGQFYILRND
+6 
-21 QQQYSLWPAHC
+21 
-32 DLPAGWAVVCPPQ
+32 
-45 SAEACNA
+45 
-52 WLAANWST
+52 
-60 LTPPIMRHKELTMTT
+60 MTT

-100 VAHYVELRGALDPAL
+100 VAHYVELRGALDPTL
-115 LGKAIVAGLQ
+115 LGKSIVAGLQ

-140 VWQWVAADRTFG
+140 VWQWLAADRTFA

-194 LRVGDDRWYWYQRYH
+194 LRVGDDRWYWYQQYH

-304 ADAFRRLAGYAPQ
+304 ADAFRRLASHAPQ

-364 VLPLAVHIDAQE
+364 VLPLAVHIDARE

-386 AQLKKMRRH
+386 GQLKKMRRH

-431 IDGVQALTHTLAT
+431 IDGVEAVTHTLAT

-472 YDEAELRRHVARLT
+472 YDEAELRRHMARLT

-517 NDTAVPLPAT
+517 NDTVVPLPAT

-532 VADRARKTPDAPALA
+532 VADQARKTPDAPALA
-547 DAHWQ
+547 DARWQ

-577 ESVAVALPRSVFL
+577 DSVAVALPRSVFL
-590 TLALHSI
+590 TLALHGI

-628 ITSADQL
+628 IATEDQL

-654 AGDDAPLALS
+654 AGDDAPLAVS

-706 AQDVVAQKTPC
+706 ADDVVAQKTPC

-947 SALPDVAQAVSH
+947 SALPDVGQAVSH

-1042 PEPGMETLVATA
+1042 PEPGMETLVAAA

-1122 RRLGLDTLL
+1122 QRLGLDTLL

-1191 HLRTLLAQQP
+1191 HLQTLLAQQP

-1318 QAGMDPQ
+1318 QEGMDPQ
-1325 VVWGPWVAE
+1325 VVWGPWVGE

>member
-1 MQFSN
+1 
-6 PFDNPQGQFYILRND
+6 
-21 QQQYSLWPAHC
+21 
-32 DLPAGWAVVCPPQ
+32 
-45 SAEACNA
+45 
-52 WLAANWST
+52 
-60 LTPPIMRHKELTMTT
+60 MTT

-100 VAHYVELRGALDPAL
+100 VAHYVELRGALDPTL

-140 VWQWVAADRTFG
+140 VWQWLAADRTFA

-304 ADAFRRLAGYAPQ
+304 ADAFRRLASHAPQ

-431 IDGVQALTHTLAT
+431 IDGVQAVTHTLAT

-472 YDEAELRRHVARLT
+472 YDEAELRRHMARLT
-486 ALLAQFAADPAL
+486 ALLAQFAADPTL

-532 VADRARKTPDAPALA
+532 VADQARKTPDAPALA
-547 DAHWQ
+547 DARWQ

-577 ESVAVALPRSVFL
+577 DSVAVALPRSVFL
-590 TLALHSI
+590 TLALHGI

-628 ITSADQL
+628 IATEDQL

-706 AQDVVAQKTPC
+706 ADDVVAQKTPC

-744 RDPQAMQQFFARYGV
+744 RDPQVMQQFFARYGV

-830 ACGSELAAVTGSSVP
+830 ACGPELAAVTGSSVP

-1042 PEPGMETLVATA
+1042 PEPGMETLVAAA

-1122 RRLGLDTLL
+1122 QRLGLDTLL

-1318 QAGMDPQ
+1318 QEGMDPQ
-1325 VVWGPWVAE
+1325 VVWGPWVGE

>member
-1 MQFSN
+1 
-6 PFDNPQGQFYILRND
+6 
-21 QQQYSLWPAHC
+21 
-32 DLPAGWAVVCPPQ
+32 
-45 SAEACNA
+45 
-52 WLAANWST
+52 
-60 LTPPIMRHKELTMTT
+60 MTT

-100 VAHYVELRGALDPAL
+100 VAHYVELRGALDPTL

-140 VWQWVAADRTFG
+140 VWQWLAADRTFA

-194 LRVGDDRWYWYQRYH
+194 LRVGDDCWYWYQRYH

-304 ADAFRRLAGYAPQ
+304 ADAFRRLASHAPQ

-364 VLPLAVHIDAQE
+364 VLPLAVHIDARE

-386 AQLKKMRRH
+386 GQLKKMRRH

-431 IDGVQALTHTLAT
+431 IDGVQAVTHTLAT

-472 YDEAELRRHVARLT
+472 YDEAELRRHMARLT

-532 VADRARKTPDAPALA
+532 VADQARKTPDAPALA
-547 DAHWQ
+547 DARWQ

-577 ESVAVALPRSVFL
+577 DSVAVALPRSVFL
-590 TLALHSI
+590 TLALHGI

-628 ITSADQL
+628 IATEDQL

-654 AGDDAPLALS
+654 AGDEAPLALS

-706 AQDVVAQKTPC
+706 ADDVVAQKTPC

-830 ACGSELAAVTGSSVP
+830 ACGPELAAVTGSSVP

-907 RTGDVARWLTNGAV
+907 RTGDVARWLANGAV

-947 SALPDVAQAVSH
+947 SALPDVGQAVSH

-1042 PEPGMETLVATA
+1042 PEPGMETLVAAA

-1086 LSRQLA
+1086 LSRKLA

-1122 RRLGLDTLL
+1122 QRLGLDTLL

-1191 HLRTLLAQQP
+1191 HLQTLLAQQP

-1264 REREAFLAAQQGQAS
+1264 REREAFLATQQGQAS

-1318 QAGMDPQ
+1318 QEGMDPQ
-1325 VVWGPWVAE
+1325 VVWGPWVGE

>member
-1 MQFSN
+1 
-6 PFDNPQGQFYILRND
+6 
-21 QQQYSLWPAHC
+21 
-32 DLPAGWAVVCPPQ
+32 
-45 SAEACNA
+45 
-52 WLAANWST
+52 
-60 LTPPIMRHKELTMTT
+60 MTT

-304 ADAFRRLAGYAPQ
+304 ADAFRRLAGHAPQ

-532 VADRARKTPDAPALA
+532 VADQARKTPDAPALA

-577 ESVAVALPRSVFL
+577 DSVAVALPRSVFL
-590 TLALHSI
+590 TLALHGI

-706 AQDVVAQKTPC
+706 AEDVVAQKTPC

-830 ACGSELAAVTGSSVP
+830 ACGPELAAVTGSSVP

-947 SALPDVAQAVSH
+947 SGLPDVAQAVSH

-1007 VVLMQLAELP
+1007 VVLMQLAELS

>member
-1 MQFSN
+1 
-6 PFDNPQGQFYILRND
+6 
-21 QQQYSLWPAHC
+21 
-32 DLPAGWAVVCPPQ
+32 
-45 SAEACNA
+45 
-52 WLAANWST
+52 
-60 LTPPIMRHKELTMTT
+60 MTT

-100 VAHYVELRGALDPAL
+100 VAHYVELRGALDPTL

-140 VWQWVAADRTFG
+140 VWQWLAADRTFA

-194 LRVGDDRWYWYQRYH
+194 LRVGDDCWYWYQRYH

-304 ADAFRRLAGYAPQ
+304 ADGFRRLASHAPQ

-364 VLPLAVHIDAQE
+364 VLPLAVHIDARE

-386 AQLKKMRRH
+386 GQLKKMRRH

-431 IDGVQALTHTLAT
+431 IDGVQAVTHTLAT

-472 YDEAELRRHVARLT
+472 YDEAELRRHMARLT

-507 ADELARLAAV
+507 ADELARLAGV

-532 VADRARKTPDAPALA
+532 VADQARKTPDAPALA
-547 DAHWQ
+547 DARWQ

-577 ESVAVALPRSVFL
+577 DSVAVALPRSVFL
-590 TLALHSI
+590 TLALHGI

-628 ITSADQL
+628 IATEDQL

-706 AQDVVAQKTPC
+706 ADDVVAQKTPC

-947 SALPDVAQAVSH
+947 SALPDVGQAVSH

-1042 PEPGMETLVATA
+1042 PEPGMETLVAAA

-1122 RRLGLDTLL
+1122 QRLGLDTLL

-1191 HLRTLLAQQP
+1191 HLQTLLAQQP

-1318 QAGMDPQ
+1318 QEGMDPQ
-1325 VVWGPWVAE
+1325 VVWVPWVGE

>member
-1 MQFSN
+1 
-6 PFDNPQGQFYILRND
+6 
-21 QQQYSLWPAHC
+21 
-32 DLPAGWAVVCPPQ
+32 
-45 SAEACNA
+45 
-52 WLAANWST
+52 
-60 LTPPIMRHKELTMTT
+60 MTT

-100 VAHYVELRGALDPAL
+100 VAHYVELRGALDPTL

-140 VWQWVAADRTFG
+140 VWQWLAADRTFG

-304 ADAFRRLAGYAPQ
+304 ADAFRRLASHAPQ

-364 VLPLAVHIDAQE
+364 VLPLAVHIDARE
-376 TLADLAMRLA
+376 TLADLEMRLA

-431 IDGVQALTHTLAT
+431 IDGVQAVTHTLAT

-472 YDEAELRRHVARLT
+472 YDEAELRRHMARLT

-532 VADRARKTPDAPALA
+532 VADQARKTPDAPALA
-547 DAHWQ
+547 DARWQ

-577 ESVAVALPRSVFL
+577 DSVAVALPRSVFL
-590 TLALHSI
+590 TLALHGI

-628 ITSADQL
+628 IATEDQL

-654 AGDDAPLALS
+654 AGDDAPLAVS

-706 AQDVVAQKTPC
+706 ADDVVAQKTPC

-830 ACGSELAAVTGSSVP
+830 ACGPELAAVTGSSVP

-907 RTGDVARWLTNGAV
+907 RTGDVARWLANGAV

-1042 PEPGMETLVATA
+1042 PEPGMETLVAAA

-1122 RRLGLDTLL
+1122 QRLGLDTLL

-1318 QAGMDPQ
+1318 QEGMDPQ
-1325 VVWGPWVAE
+1325 VVWGPWVGE

>member
-1 MQFSN
+1 
-6 PFDNPQGQFYILRND
+6 
-21 QQQYSLWPAHC
+21 
-32 DLPAGWAVVCPPQ
+32 
-45 SAEACNA
+45 
-52 WLAANWST
+52 
-60 LTPPIMRHKELTMTT
+60 MTT

-100 VAHYVELRGALDPAL
+100 VAHYVELRGALDPTL

-140 VWQWVAADRTFG
+140 VWQWLAADRTFA

-194 LRVGDDRWYWYQRYH
+194 LRVGDDCWYWYQRYH

-304 ADAFRRLAGYAPQ
+304 ADAFRRLASHAPQ

-364 VLPLAVHIDAQE
+364 VLPLAVHIDARE

-431 IDGVQALTHTLAT
+431 IDGVQAVTHTLAT

-472 YDEAELRRHVARLT
+472 YDEAELRRHMARLT
-486 ALLAQFAADPAL
+486 ALLAQFAADPTL

-532 VADRARKTPDAPALA
+532 VADQARKTPDAPALA
-547 DAHWQ
+547 DARWQ

-577 ESVAVALPRSVFL
+577 DSVAVALPRSVFL
-590 TLALHSI
+590 TLALHGI

-628 ITSADQL
+628 IATEDQL

-654 AGDDAPLALS
+654 AGDEAPLALS

-706 AQDVVAQKTPC
+706 ADDVVAQKTPC

-792 SGEALPTELCREWER
+792 SGEALLTELCREWER

-907 RTGDVARWLTNGAV
+907 RTGDVARWLANGAV

-934 GQRIELGEIDRVM
+934 GQRIELGEIDRLM
-947 SALPDVAQAVSH
+947 SALPDVGQAVSH

-1042 PEPGMETLVATA
+1042 PEPGMETLVAAA

-1122 RRLGLDTLL
+1122 QRLGLDTLL

-1318 QAGMDPQ
+1318 QEGMDPQ
-1325 VVWGPWVAE
+1325 VVWGPWVGE

>member
-1 MQFSN
+1 
-6 PFDNPQGQFYILRND
+6 
-21 QQQYSLWPAHC
+21 
-32 DLPAGWAVVCPPQ
+32 
-45 SAEACNA
+45 
-52 WLAANWST
+52 
-60 LTPPIMRHKELTMTT
+60 MTT

-100 VAHYVELRGALDPAL
+100 VAHYVELRGALDPTL

-140 VWQWVAADRTFG
+140 VWQWVAADRTFA

-304 ADAFRRLAGYAPQ
+304 ADAFRRLAGHAPQ

-364 VLPLAVHIDAQE
+364 VLPLAVHIDARE

-431 IDGVQALTHTLAT
+431 IDGVQAVTHTLAT

-472 YDEAELRRHVARLT
+472 YDEAELRRHMARLT
-486 ALLAQFAADPAL
+486 ALLAQFAADPTL

-532 VADRARKTPDAPALA
+532 VADQARKTPDAPALA
-547 DAHWQ
+547 DARWQ

-577 ESVAVALPRSVFL
+577 DSVAVALPRSVFL
-590 TLALHSI
+590 TLALHGI

-628 ITSADQL
+628 IATEDQL

-706 AQDVVAQKTPC
+706 ADDVVAQKTPC

-830 ACGSELAAVTGSSVP
+830 ACGPELAAVTGSSVP

-907 RTGDVARWLTNGAV
+907 RTGDVARWLANGAV

-947 SALPDVAQAVSH
+947 SALPDVGQAVSH

-1042 PEPGMETLVATA
+1042 PEPGMETLVAAA

-1122 RRLGLDTLL
+1122 QRLGLDTLL

-1297 TTAHSAKFDGKA
+1297 TSAHSAKFDGKA

-1318 QAGMDPQ
+1318 QEGMDPQ
-1325 VVWGPWVAE
+1325 VVWGPWVGE

>member
-1 MQFSN
+1 
-6 PFDNPQGQFYILRND
+6 
-21 QQQYSLWPAHC
+21 
-32 DLPAGWAVVCPPQ
+32 
-45 SAEACNA
+45 
-52 WLAANWST
+52 
-60 LTPPIMRHKELTMTT
+60 MTT

-100 VAHYVELRGALDPAL
+100 VAHYVELRGALDPTL

-140 VWQWVAADRTFG
+140 VWQWLAADRTFA

-243 TPFAEVVDEYQR
+243 TSFAEVVDEYQR

-304 ADAFRRLAGYAPQ
+304 ADAFRRLAGHAPQ

-386 AQLKKMRRH
+386 GQLKKMRRH

-431 IDGVQALTHTLAT
+431 IDGVQAVTHTLAT

-472 YDEAELRRHVARLT
+472 YDEAELRRHMARLT

-532 VADRARKTPDAPALA
+532 VADQARKTPDAPALA
-547 DAHWQ
+547 DARWQ

-577 ESVAVALPRSVFL
+577 DSVAVALPRSVFL
-590 TLALHSI
+590 TLALHGI

-628 ITSADQL
+628 IATEDQL

-706 AQDVVAQKTPC
+706 ADDVVAQKTPC

-830 ACGSELAAVTGSSVP
+830 ACGPELAAVTGSSVP

-947 SALPDVAQAVSH
+947 LALPDVGQAVSH

-1042 PEPGMETLVATA
+1042 PEPGMETLVAAA

-1122 RRLGLDTLL
+1122 QRLGLDTLL

-1191 HLRTLLAQQP
+1191 HLQTLLAQQP

-1318 QAGMDPQ
+1318 QEGMDPQ
-1325 VVWGPWVAE
+1325 VVWGPWVGE

>member
-1 MQFSN
+1 
-6 PFDNPQGQFYILRND
+6 
-21 QQQYSLWPAHC
+21 
-32 DLPAGWAVVCPPQ
+32 
-45 SAEACNA
+45 
-52 WLAANWST
+52 
-60 LTPPIMRHKELTMTT
+60 MTT

-486 ALLAQFAADPAL
+486 ALLAKFAADPAL

-532 VADRARKTPDAPALA
+532 VADQARKTPDAPALA

-577 ESVAVALPRSVFL
+577 DSVAVALPRSVFL
-590 TLALHSI
+590 TLALHGI

-654 AGDDAPLALS
+654 AGDEAPLALS

-706 AQDVVAQKTPC
+706 ADDVVAQKTPC

-830 ACGSELAAVTGSSVP
+830 ACGPELAAVTGSSVP

-947 SALPDVAQAVSH
+947 SGLPDVAQAVSH

-1112 LAADLSDEQA
+1112 LAADLSVEQA

>member
-1 MQFSN
+1 
-6 PFDNPQGQFYILRND
+6 
-21 QQQYSLWPAHC
+21 
-32 DLPAGWAVVCPPQ
+32 
-45 SAEACNA
+45 
-52 WLAANWST
+52 
-60 LTPPIMRHKELTMTT
+60 MTT

-132 RFEEEEGE
+132 RFEEQEGE
-140 VWQWVAADRTFG
+140 VWQWVAAERTFA
-152 EPSIID
+152 EPPIID
-158 LRTAPDPHRAATE
+158 LRTTPDPHRAATE

-243 TPFAEVVDEYQR
+243 TSFAEVVDEYQR

-304 ADAFRRLAGYAPQ
+304 ADAFRRLASHVPQ

-386 AQLKKMRRH
+386 TQLKKMRRH

-431 IDGVQALTHTLAT
+431 IDGVEAVTHTLAT

-472 YDEAELRRHVARLT
+472 YDEAELRRHMARLT
-486 ALLAQFAADPAL
+486 ALLVQFAADPTL
-498 RCGEAEMLS
+498 RCGDAEMLS
-507 ADELARLAAV
+507 ADELTRLAAV
-517 NDTAVPLPAT
+517 NDTAMPLPAT

-532 VADRARKTPDAPALA
+532 VADQARKTPDAPALA
-547 DAHWQ
+547 DANWQ

-577 ESVAVALPRSVFL
+577 DSVAVALPRSVFL
-590 TLALHSI
+590 TLALHGI

-628 ITSADQL
+628 IASEDQL
-635 ARFSDIPGLE
+635 ARFNDIPGLE

-654 AGDDAPLALS
+654 VADDAPLALS

-706 AQDVVAQKTPC
+706 ADDVVAQKTPC

-744 RDPQAMQQFFARYGV
+744 RDPQAMQQFFAHYGV

-792 SGEALPTELCREWER
+792 SGEALPTDLCREWER

-830 ACGSELAAVTGSSVP
+830 ACGPELAAVTGSSVP

-907 RTGDVARWLTNGAV
+907 RTGDVARWLANGAV

-934 GQRIELGEIDRVM
+934 GQRIELGEIDRAM

-1007 VVLMQLAELP
+1007 VVLMQLADLP

-1042 PEPGMETLVATA
+1042 PEPGMETLVAAA

-1122 RRLGLDTLL
+1122 QRLGLDTLL

-1169 IQSPRPQGPMASAAS
+1169 IQSPRPKGPMASAAS

-1191 HLRTLLAQQP
+1191 HLQTLLAQQP

-1255 DPEVLAEID
+1255 DPAVLAEIA

-1279 GELFSAIEGNY
+1279 GELFSAIEANY

-1325 VVWGPWVAE
+1325 VVWGPWVGE

-1349 PQAFEAIGPVVREI
+1349 PQAFEAIGPVVKEI